1 MQEILLGVIILS
13 TTLYLI
19 LAIYF
24 QNKLVKYILKLGTM
38 LFILVLEV
46 YGSGL
51 NSMYSYFIVLA
62 L

>member
-38 LFILVLEV
+38 LFILVLAV